1 MWLFASAA
9 AGWIALQAAAA
20 SGGISE
26 RITALERAAA
36 AAPSPAALGM
46 LASAY
51 ASVDD
56 PRTDATFRRALEASP
71 NEASLRLDHAEYLW
85 KKRRDE
91 AGNAEMERVLARS
104 PSDAEL
110 RGRYG
115 EVLMQQ
121 NRFVDAS
128 SQLSRACG
136 PASAACGAE
145 RLGLWASA
153 LLETGRFPESARIW
167 SRAIAA
173 APDQAEPH
181 AGLGRLRLLQGDAA
195 GARAELAI
203 AAKRD
208 PANASLRVDHGRA
221 LERAGDAAAA
231 EAEYREALRLDPSF
245 SAAHYALGTLL
256 ARLGRAGEAKSEI
269 AQYQTAFAA
278 SQAARQRNGARRA
291 QLSLGW
297 TRLEAKDAEGAI
309 AAFSGLGND
318 PEALRGSGEA
328 LLTLG
333 RRDEA
338 RDSFERAAALA
349 PSDPRIQWALARAR
363 GGDGP

>member
-1 MWLFASAA
+1 MISLLSAVFIARTALAPPQDPASIHALEEIVAAKGSDASALRALA
-9 AGWIALQAAAA
+9 A
-20 SGGISE
+20 
-26 RITALERAAA
+26 
-36 AAPSPAALGM
+36 
-46 LASAY
+46 AY

-56 PRTDATFRRALEASP
+56 PRTEETFQRAMKASP
-71 NEASLRLDHAEYLW
+71 GDSSLVLGHAEYLW

-91 AGNAEMERVLARS
+91 AGNAEVERLLARS
-104 PSDAEL
+104 PADAEL

-115 EVLMQQ
+115 EMLMQQ
-121 NRFVDAS
+121 NRFVQAAAE
-128 SQLSRACG
+128 LSRAC
-136 PASAACGAE
+136 ASGTCTAE

-181 AGLGRLRLLQGDAA
+181 AGLGSLRLLQGDAA

-208 PANASLRVDHGRA
+208 PTNASLRVDYGRA
-221 LERAGDAAAA
+221 LERAGDSTAA

-245 SAAHYALGTLL
+245 SAAHYSLGTLL
-256 ARLGRAGEAKSEI
+256 ARLGRADEAKSEI

-278 SQAARQRNGARRA
+278 SQMARQRSGARRA

-328 LLTLG
+328 LLALG

-338 RDSFERAAALA
+338 RASFERAAVLA
-349 PSDPRIQWALARAR
+349 PSDPRIQWAIARAR
-363 GGDGP
+363 GRDVP

>member
-1 MWLFASAA
+1 MIPLLAFVPAILAALAPQSPAPDAA
-9 AGWIALQAAAA
+9 AIA
-20 SGGISE
+20 
-26 RITALERAAA
+26 TLERAVKEKGSDASALRALAA
-36 AAPSPAALGM
+36 
-46 LASAY
+46 AY

-56 PRTDATFRRALEASP
+56 PRTEATFQRARKASP
-71 NEASLRLDHAEYLW
+71 GDSSLILDHAEYLW

-104 PSDAEL
+104 PADGEL

-115 EVLMQQ
+115 EMLMQQ
-121 NRFVDAS
+121 NRFVQAAAE
-128 SQLSRACG
+128 LSRAC
-136 PASAACGAE
+136 ASGCSAE

-167 SRAIAA
+167 SRAIDA
-173 APDQAEPH
+173 APDQAEPR

-208 PANASLRVDHGRA
+208 PANASFRVDYGRA

-245 SAAHYALGTLL
+245 SAAHYALGTLF
-256 ARLGRAGEAKSEI
+256 ARLGRADEAKSEI
-269 AQYQTAFAA
+269 VQYQTAFAA
-278 SQAARQRNGARRA
+278 AQAARQRSGARRA

-328 LLTLG
+328 LLALG

>member
-1 MWLFASAA
+1 MIWPLTAFL
-9 AGWIALQAAAA
+9 ALVPLPPPQDAAA
-20 SGGISE
+20 SIA
-26 RITALERAAA
+26 ALEHTLATNGSNAAVLRA
-36 AAPSPAALGM
+36 
-46 LASAY
+46 LARAY
-51 ASVDD
+51 ASLDD
-56 PRTDATFRRALEASP
+56 PRAEATFQQALAATSDDAALRR
-71 NEASLRLDHAEYLW
+71 DHVEYLW
-85 KKRRDE
+85 RKHRDE

-115 EVLMQQ
+115 EMLMQQ
-121 NRFVDAS
+121 NRFVDAAAE
-128 SQLSRACG
+128 LSRAC
-136 PASAACGAE
+136 ALAAKSCTAE

-173 APDQAEPH
+173 APDRAEPH
-181 AGLGRLRLLQGDAA
+181 AGLGRLRLLQGDDT

-203 AAKRD
+203 AVKREPGD
-208 PANASLRVDHGRA
+208 ASLRVDYGRS
-221 LERAGDAAAA
+221 LERSGDATAA

-256 ARLGRAGEAKSEI
+256 ARLGRADEANAEI
-269 AQYQTAFAA
+269 VQYQTAFAA
-278 SQAARQRNGARRA
+278 SQSARQRNGARRA

-328 LLTLG
+328 LLAMG

-338 RDSFERAAALA
+338 RASFERAAALA

-363 GGDGP
+363 GAEGP